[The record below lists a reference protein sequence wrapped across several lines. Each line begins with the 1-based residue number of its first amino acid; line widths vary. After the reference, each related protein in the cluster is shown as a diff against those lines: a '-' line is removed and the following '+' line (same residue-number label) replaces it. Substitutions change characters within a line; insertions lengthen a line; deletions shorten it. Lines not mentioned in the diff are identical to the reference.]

1 MGCPGI
7 LTVLGRW
14 GVQSSSPEKGHL
26 GMLAIVRRGGVQSFF
41 HRLAVN
47 AGAPTIRHG
56 GPVLAHQQ
64 IKNAFAGKPKAS
76 NRYLCSNGLE
86 IVLAVDFG
94 YCYNYQSCLNETYRC
109 NLVQQHVR
117 YACTRKHTLAAGVEI
132 SAVLSTLLP
141 LQMH

>member
-1 MGCPGI
+1 MSRHPHSLGEMGRPVII
-7 LTVLGRW
+7 LTGEGASRHARHRPQRGRP
-14 GVQSSSPEKGHL
+14 VILSPSCGED
-26 GMLAIVRRGGVQSFF
+26 
-41 HRLAVN
+41 

-64 IKNAFAGKPKAS
+64 MKNAFAGKPKAS